1 MAPEHHFQP
10 SHPMRGVFG
19 TILHFRFL
27 VVVLATV
34 LMVFGIIQLR
44 HMPVDVL
51 PEFSLPYVEIQTEAL
66 GLSPEEVEQLITVPL
81 EHNLLNGVAWV
92 DKIRSESVSGLSSV
106 TLIFEPGTD
115 LYRARQMVA
124 ERLSQGASTLP
135 RVSRGPVMLQPKSA
149 TSRVLIVRLSSKTL
163 SAIQMSVLARWTITP
178 RLMGVPGVANVAT
191 WGMRD
196 RQLQVQV
203 DPDRLRAY
211 QVSLLQLLESV
222 GNALWVSTLSFVE
235 AATPGNAGFI
245 DTPQQRLG
253 IQHISPIVS
262 PESLSKVS
270 VQGTGALLV
279 NEAERD
285 HPVPRQGGAVRLID
299 VANVVENHQP
309 LIGDALAADGA
320 NLLLVIEKFPGSDTV
335 KVTRGVEAALAMLR
349 PGLGGMEIDS
359 TIFRPATFI
368 EMARNN
374 LTWAMLS
381 ACAVVVLMVGLFFF
395 NWRAA
400 LISLIT
406 IPLSLIA
413 AGLVLYL
420 RGATLNMMV
429 LIGLVIAIGVIV
441 DDAIIVVEN
450 ILRRLRQFRGHGS
463 GDMLRSPASVILA
476 TLLETRGAMIF
487 ATLICLLAVL
497 PAFSMQGIPGNFFQ
511 PLAVSYVLAVLAST
525 FGALIVT
532 PALCAILLPGVAN
545 APPDRSAS
553 QLIRGL
559 QAGYDRLL
567 RRIISRPGTAYL
579 TIAVLAGVGIGIV
592 PFLRPA
598 LLPTFKE
605 RDLLIRLNIAP
616 GTSHPEMVRL
626 VDRVASELRA
636 ITGIHNVAALV
647 GRAVLGDQ
655 AVGINSAE
663 VWVNIAPAADYGAT
677 VTAINTALNNY
688 PGLESEVQTYLN
700 QTSRQVAAGESAP
713 IVVRIYGQDWAI
725 LKSKAE
731 ALRQGLSG
739 IAGVRDLKL
748 SLPVEEPTLEVE
760 VDLAAAQQHGINPGN
775 VRRAAS
781 TLLNGIQVGSLFQE
795 QKVFDVVVWSTPK
808 TRGSLADIHNLL
820 IDTPFD
826 VPVRLGNVAQARIV
840 PRPSL
845 IRHEDVSRYVDI
857 GINLSGRDARSVMDD
872 IQSRL
877 RQFQFPLEYHPKVFG
892 AHEQQQAARNRLLA
906 FAAIALIGILLLL
919 QAAYE
924 NWRLA
929 ILSFLTLPL
938 TLVGGLAA
946 LATAGAQ
953 SMSLGAVFGLLT
965 VFGIAARNRIMLI
978 RRLRQ
983 LERDQG
989 ESSPLELILQGT
1001 RERFASIS
1009 MTALTIALAF
1019 LPLLFM
1025 GDIPG
1030 FEVLRPAAL
1039 VILSGMVSGAMV
1051 DLLVVPALLSR
1062 LAMNPGHR

>member
-1 MAPEHHFQP
+1 
-10 SHPMRGVFG
+10 MRQIIG

-27 VVVLATV
+27 VVVLAAA
-34 LMVFGIIQLR
+34 LMVFGTIQLR

-51 PEFSLPYVEIQTEAL
+51 PEFSPPYVEIQTEAL
-66 GLSPEEVEQLITVPL
+66 GLSAEEVEQLITVPL
-81 EHNLLNGVAWV
+81 EHNLLNGVAWL
-92 DKIRSESVSGLSSV
+92 DKIRSESVTGLSSV

-115 LYRARQMVA
+115 VYRARQMVA
-124 ERLSQGASTLP
+124 ERLSQGALTLP

-149 TSRVLIVRLSSKTL
+149 TGRVLIVLLSSEKLT
-163 SAIQMSVLARWTITP
+163 AIQMSVLARWTITP

-211 QVSLLQLLESV
+211 QVSLLQVLESA

-253 IQHISPIVS
+253 IQHISPIIS
-262 PESLSKVS
+262 PESLAQVS
-270 VQGTGALLV
+270 VQGTGALLI
-279 NEAERD
+279 NEAKEDRFS
-285 HPVPRQGGAVRLID
+285 VPRQGGSVRLID
-299 VANVVENHQP
+299 VADVVENHQP
-309 LIGDALAADGA
+309 LIGDALAGDGA

-335 KVTRGVEAALAMLR
+335 KVTRGVEDALAMLR
-349 PGLGGMEIDS
+349 PGLGGMEID
-359 TIFRPATFI
+359 TTLFRPATFI
-368 EMARNN
+368 EMAKDN
-374 LTWAMLS
+374 LTWAVLIAS
-381 ACAVVVLMVGLFFF
+381 VVLVLMVGLFFF
-395 NWRAA
+395 NWRAT

-406 IPLSLIA
+406 IPLSVIA

-441 DDAIIVVEN
+441 GDATTVVEN
-450 ILRRLRQFRGHGS
+450 IMRRLRHPQGHGK
-463 GDMLRSPASVILA
+463 GEMPRSPASVILV
-476 TLLETRGAMIF
+476 TMLETRGAMLF

-497 PAFSMQGIPGNFFQ
+497 PVFSMQGIAGAFFQ

-525 FGALIVT
+525 FVALIVT
-532 PALCAILLPGVAN
+532 PALSAILLPSVSD
-545 APPDRSAS
+545 APLDCSAS
-553 QLIRGL
+553 PLIRGL

-567 RRIISRPGTAYL
+567 GRIITRPRTAYL
-579 TIAVLAGVGIGIV
+579 TIAVLAGVGLGLM
-592 PFLRPA
+592 PFLRPS

-605 RDLLIRLNIAP
+605 RDLLIRLKAVP

-626 VDRVASELRA
+626 VNRVTSELRA
-636 ITGIHNVAALV
+636 TPGIHNVVALV
-647 GRAVLGDQ
+647 GRAVLGDRK
-655 AVGINSAE
+655 VGINSAE

-677 VTAINTALNNY
+677 VTAINTAINGY
-688 PGLESEVQTYLN
+688 PGLENEVQTYLK
-700 QTSRQVAAGESAP
+700 QISSQVVAEASAP
-713 IVVRIYGQDWAI
+713 IVVRIYGQDWTI
-725 LKSKAE
+725 LQSKAE
-731 ALRQGLSG
+731 ELRQGLSG
-739 IAGVRDLKL
+739 IAGVRDLKV

-760 VDLAAAQQHGINPGN
+760 ADLVALQRHGINPGD

-781 TLLNGIQVGSLFQE
+781 TLVNGIQVGSLFQE

-826 VPVRLGNVAQARIV
+826 VPVRLGDVAQARLL

-845 IRHEDVSRYVDI
+845 IKHEDVSRYVDI
-857 GINLSGRDARSVMDD
+857 GLNVNGRNARSVMDD

-877 RQFQFPLEYHPKVFG
+877 RQFQFPLEYHAKVFG
-892 AHEQQQAARNRLLA
+892 AHEQQQAAQNRLLA
-906 FAAIALIGILLLL
+906 FVAIALLGILLLL

-938 TLVGGLAA
+938 ALVGGLTA
-946 LATAGAQ
+946 LATAEAQ
-953 SMSLGAVFGLLT
+953 SISTVFGLLT
-965 VFGIAARNRIMLI
+965 VFGIAARNQIMLI

-983 LERDQG
+983 LEREQG
-989 ESSPLELILQGT
+989 ESSGLELILQGT
-1001 RERFASIS
+1001 RERFASIL
-1009 MTALTIALAF
+1009 MTALTVGLAL
-1019 LPLLFM
+1019 LPLLLM

-1030 FEVLRPAAL
+1030 LEVMRPTAL
-1039 VILSGMVSGAMV
+1039 VILSGMVTCTLV
-1051 DLLVVPALLSR
+1051 DLFVVPTLYLR
-1062 LAMNPGHR
+1062 LAKLDFPLKK